1 MQWLGKTRKLL
12 HPSGVELTTPLLI
25 PSFSSRGFS
34 ARKGVFSVR
43 ELLELTA
50 PELTDCV
57 LLSAYD
63 LSKRNRLPSL
73 EKFPLNVKVTFL
85 DSGGYETGGEPDMSA
100 IYGDSVRDPN
110 WNETRLTKVYD
121 RWPKSKP
128 AVLVSFDHV
137 DKRKRLHAQIESALK
152 LFSRYPG
159 QLTCFLI
166 KPEQKKD
173 FYLEGALHALL
184 KNPKDV
190 QKFSIIGVTE
200 KELGVSF
207 LDRMKK
213 IVELRLGLDEAGLV
227 CPIHVF
233 GSLDP
238 ISTCLYFLSGAELFD
253 GLTWLRYAYLDGAC
267 VYRHNFCALQYDLE
281 ANGETFIA
289 KLLAHNLSALRRLE
303 GDLRLAAIEKNVQCF
318 AEPRRTLL
326 NDSFNRLR
334 GLMGGKI

>member
-253 GLTWLRYAYLDGAC
+253 GKKSIDILNHRIEAKVLTVELPWHGYVDPRIGGLGCGNTGIAVEAVGQNFVHPTRVRDIVMKVQFGYAG
-267 VYRHNFCALQYDLE
+267 QS
-281 ANGETFIA
+281 
-289 KLLAHNLSALRRLE
+289 LAVHVP
-303 GDLRLAAIEKNVQCF
+303 VQF
-318 AEPRRTLL
+318 H
-326 NDSFNRLR
+326 F
-334 GLMGGKI
+334 